1 MTHSFRE
8 ICSAFFAK
16 APFRNQFHPR
26 FVARPRRLILRSSLV
41 YAASKEIPN
50 RFQLCQ
56 TTSKAARK
64 LHLSSNPTELTI
76 NRVLVDISQPERL
89 AKD

>member
-1 MTHSFRE
+1 MDQAQSPQRLL
-8 ICSAFFAK
+8 SA
-16 APFRNQFHPR
+16 PLEG
-26 FVARPRRLILRSSLV
+26 PRRLILRSSLV

-64 LHLSSNPTELTI
+64 LHLSNHPTELTI
-76 NRVLVDISQPERL
+76 NRVLEDISHPEPL
-89 AKD
+89 AKE

>member
-1 MTHSFRE
+1 MHNPCLV
-8 ICSAFFAK
+8 CSASLSAT
-16 APFRNQFHPR
+16 
-26 FVARPRRLILRSSLV
+26 RPRRLILRSSLV

-76 NRVLVDISQPERL
+76 NRVLEDISHPERL
-89 AKD
+89 VKE